1 MRVIATNNKKII
13 SILCI
18 IAMLLCFF
26 GVDRYGLFARAYEPK
41 PATVN
46 GINVNVRTSP
56 VSGSSIC
63 KLNTGHELTI
73 VNEAN
78 GSDGYVWYNVDFT
91 YETNSKNGWIRSD
104 YVRKSTETTAEVTDQ
119 EFEAKLDE
127 QGFSESY
134 KSYLRTLHVT
144 HPNWSFKALHTG
156 IKWEDAI
163 DGQIAITS
171 RNLIPASSVNSWK
184 SLAPGAYD
192 WNNNKWY
199 EYERGWVAASEELI
213 RYYMDPRNFLVDDTR
228 ILMFMSLDWTGTE
241 TKEGINRILAGTA
254 MGNSGEDFAS
264 YFYEA
269 GQTHNI
275 SAYHLAARAKQ
286 ETAGGKSGSVTGQYK
301 NYFNIGATGSDPVAA
316 AVEYAKSKGWDTA
329 KKSIL
334 GGAGFVANSY
344 VRVGQNSLYLQKF
357 DVVDGGNGF
366 YWHQY
371 MGNVLAPES
380 ESKFLA
386 QAFDNLNT
394 STIVFTIPVF
404 EEMPENPA
412 ILPSSNGNPNNLLES
427 LSVDG
432 YSLTPSFN
440 KFKDSYDV
448 IVSEDTTSVNV
459 SATAVLDSSS
469 VSGTGTVTLND
480 SSVTT
485 VIITVTPTYGNSR
498 KYALN
503 IAKGNV
509 APNPPASISYGD
521 INNDGNRN
529 VVDLVMMKKH
539 IVGISTLSGEQFT
552 RGDINHDGVIN
563 VVDLVLLK
571 KHIVGLQ
578 IIS

>member
-1 MRVIATNNKKII
+1 M
-13 SILCI
+13 
-18 IAMLLCFF
+18 
-26 GVDRYGLFARAYEPK
+26 
-41 PATVN
+41 
-46 GINVNVRTSP
+46 
-56 VSGSSIC
+56 
-63 KLNTGHELTI
+63 
-73 VNEAN
+73 
-78 GSDGYVWYNVDFT
+78 
-91 YETNSKNGWIRSD
+91 
-104 YVRKSTETTAEVTDQ
+104 
-119 EFEAKLDE
+119 
-127 QGFSESY
+127 
-134 KSYLRTLHVT
+134 
-144 HPNWSFKALHTG
+144 
-156 IKWEDAI
+156 
-163 DGQIAITS
+163 
-171 RNLIPASSVNSWK
+171 
-184 SLAPGAYD
+184 
-192 WNNNKWY
+192 
-199 EYERGWVAASEELI
+199 
-213 RYYMDPRNFLVDDTR
+213 
-228 ILMFMSLDWTGTE
+228 
-241 TKEGINRILAGTA
+241 
-254 MGNSGEDFAS
+254 
-264 YFYEA
+264 
-269 GQTHNI
+269 
-275 SAYHLAARAKQ
+275 
-286 ETAGGKSGSVTGQYK
+286 
-301 NYFNIGATGSDPVAA
+301 
-316 AVEYAKSKGWDTA
+316 
-329 KKSIL
+329 
-334 GGAGFVANSY
+334 
-344 VRVGQNSLYLQKF
+344 YLQKF